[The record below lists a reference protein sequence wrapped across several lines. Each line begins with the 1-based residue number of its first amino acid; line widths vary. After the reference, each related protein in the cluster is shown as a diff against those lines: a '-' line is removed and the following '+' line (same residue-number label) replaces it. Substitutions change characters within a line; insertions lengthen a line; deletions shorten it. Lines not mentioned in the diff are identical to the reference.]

1 MIIERMNNT
10 YTDLGTV
17 IWEDRS
23 KLALKLKSQKEVRK
37 AKELGGLS
45 CREVIAELL
54 DKFTPLDFRELAGLD
69 EDTKLTRKVYVV
81 YAVEEIIN
89 KATSNNWGMCVK
101 NGFTY
106 IYNGRFWQPLDDDS
120 LKLFLSNAAL
130 KMGVPGLEA
139 KYHQFKD
146 ELCKQFFAS
155 ANMPTPETPEGVTL
169 INLQNGTFEIT
180 DANQELR
187 EQRRED
193 FLKYQLPF
201 SYDPD
206 ATCPLFDKYLKRVLP
221 DEESRKV
228 LAEYVG
234 YIFTNGLKLEKVA
247 ILYGGGAN
255 GKSVFFDIIQALIG
269 RDNICTYSLQSL
281 TKVDSYERSS
291 LANKLL
297 NYATEINGKLEASIF
312 KQLASGEPVQ
322 ARQIYGQP
330 FIMENYAKLM
340 FNCNDLP
347 KEVENTEAFFRRF
360 LIFPFTQTIPKAEQ
374 DPGLSMKIIQTE
386 LSGVFNWMLDGLRRL
401 LKQKRFTVSQR
412 IEDQINDFRK
422 ESDSVAMF
430 IEEEG
435 YKPDS
440 ENYVLLKDIYQE
452 YKTYCQENGYS
463 VCSSKTV
470 SKRLKCYGY
479 NVKRLSPGNAVQC
492 VKREL
497 H

>member
-1 MIIERMNNT
+1 MNNT
-10 YTDLGTV
+10 YIDLGAV

-23 KLALKLKSQKEVRK
+23 KLSLKLKSQKEIQK
-37 AKELGGLS
+37 AKELRGLS

-54 DKFTPLDFRELAGLD
+54 DKFTPVDFRNLAGLD
-69 EDTKLTRKVYVV
+69 EDAKLTRKVYVV

-180 DANQELR
+180 DASQELR

-255 GKSVFFDIIQALIG
+255 GKSVFFDIMQALIG

-340 FNCNDLP
+340 FNCNELP

-374 DPGLSMKIIQTE
+374 DPELSMKIIQTE

-401 LKQKRFTVSQR
+401 LKQKRFTASQR
-412 IEDQINDFRK
+412 IEDQINNFRK

-435 YKPDS
+435 YEKS
-440 ENYVLLKDIYQE
+440 VSYTVLLKTLYNE
-452 YKTYCQENGYS
+452 YKSYCIDNGLS
-463 VCSSKTV
+463 PCSSKTV
-470 SKRLKCYGY
+470 AKRLRSSGYQLQKTREGQTLNAAKCD
-479 NVKRLSPGNAVQC
+479 GNCDAF
-492 VKREL
+492 
-497 H
+497 

>member
-1 MIIERMNNT
+1 MNNT
-10 YTDLGTV
+10 YTDLGAV

-23 KLALKLKSQKEVRK
+23 KLSLKLKSQKEIQK
-37 AKELGGLS
+37 AKELRGLS

-54 DKFTPLDFRELAGLD
+54 DKFTPVDFRELAGLD

-180 DANQELR
+180 DASQELR

-255 GKSVFFDIIQALIG
+255 GKSVFFDIMQALIG

-340 FNCNDLP
+340 FNCNELP

-374 DPGLSMKIIQTE
+374 DPELSM
-386 LSGVFNWMLDGLRRL
+386 
-401 LKQKRFTVSQR
+401 
-412 IEDQINDFRK
+412 
-422 ESDSVAMF
+422 
-430 IEEEG
+430 
-435 YKPDS
+435 
-440 ENYVLLKDIYQE
+440 
-452 YKTYCQENGYS
+452 
-463 VCSSKTV
+463 
-470 SKRLKCYGY
+470 
-479 NVKRLSPGNAVQC
+479 
-492 VKREL
+492 
-497 H
+497 

>member
-1 MIIERMNNT
+1 MNNT
-10 YTDLGTV
+10 YTDLGAV

-23 KLALKLKSQKEVRK
+23 KLSLKLKSQKEIQK
-37 AKELGGLS
+37 AKELRGLS

-54 DKFTPLDFRELAGLD
+54 DKFTPVDFRELAGLD

-155 ANMPTPETPEGVTL
+155 ANMPTPEITEGVTL

-180 DANQELR
+180 DTSQQLR

-255 GKSVFFDIIQALIG
+255 GKSVFFDIMQALIG

-340 FNCNDLP
+340 FNCNELP

-374 DPGLSMKIIQTE
+374 DPGLSTKIIQTE

-412 IEDQINDFRK
+412 IDDQINDFRK

-435 YKPDS
+435 YEKS
-440 ENYVLLKDIYQE
+440 VSYTVLLKTLYNE
-452 YKTYCQENGYS
+452 YKSYCIDNGLS
-463 VCSSKTV
+463 PCSSKTV
-470 SKRLKCYGY
+470 AKRLRSSGYQLQKTREGQTLNAAKCD
-479 NVKRLSPGNAVQC
+479 GNCDAF
-492 VKREL
+492 
-497 H
+497 